1 MHLTEQLQ
9 LPRCPHCKIALPTLK
24 LLSNHTT
31 TNHAGVN
38 ARKWGVYCCTGC
50 GGLVTAWAEP
60 TSNMVQHVFPGIL
73 PVDRDIP
80 ERPRAYLQQASD
92 SLHAP
97 AGSIMLS
104 ASSVDSMLKIK
115 NYIEGSLYKR
125 IEQAAADHLI
135 TEEMAKDRKV
145 RIVVLL
151 EYGTPQERMLTK
163 SRELGVDLMIFGQAT
178 GRGARG
184 RFLDRSLQQVLEHSP
199 CPVLI
204 VK

>member
-135 TEEMAKDRKV
+135 TEEMAKWAHEV
-145 RIVVLL
+145 RLDANDQRHADEQADLPTTEDAQRVIDFVKALAEFLFVL
-151 EYGTPQERMLTK
+151 PER
-163 SRELGVDLMIFGQAT
+163 IQ
-178 GRGARG
+178 RG
-184 RFLDRSLQQVLEHSP
+184 LKPPEP
-199 CPVLI
+199 
-204 VK
+204 KEN